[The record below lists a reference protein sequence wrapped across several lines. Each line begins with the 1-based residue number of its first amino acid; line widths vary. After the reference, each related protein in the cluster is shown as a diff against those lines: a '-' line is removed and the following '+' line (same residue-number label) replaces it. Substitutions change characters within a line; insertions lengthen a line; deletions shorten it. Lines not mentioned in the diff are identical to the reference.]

1 MKKIKSFK
9 LFNGVESRLFES
21 VDDTNEII
29 SNVKDMLLELDFLDI
44 DKSCELLPR
53 VWNDG
58 RLLDVIDIKLSKMAI
73 KIEEEGGYIGI
84 NPSYNWNDIK
94 DVIEPVMEYLS
105 SEGFEW
111 KMNRGTLAYDGV
123 PIISTSGSVQFDTVK
138 SKVEMWFIR

>member
-58 RLLDVIDIKLSKMAI
+58 RLLDIIVINLWKKAI
-73 KIEEEGGYIGI
+73 KKEDYGFRA
-84 NPSYNWNDIK
+84 SYNWNDIK
-94 DVIEPVMEYLS
+94 DVIDPVMEYLE
-105 SEGFEW
+105 SEGFKW
-111 KMNRGTLAYDGV
+111 HKNKGTLAYNGV
-123 PIISTSGSVQFDTVK
+123 PIISTSGSYQLDNIK
-138 SKVEMWFIR
+138 SKIEMVFIR

>member
-21 VDDTNEII
+21 VDDTSEII

-94 DVIEPVMEYLS
+94 DVIEPVMEYLE
-105 SEGFEW
+105 SEGFKW
-111 KMNRGTLAYDGV
+111 HKNKGTLAYNGC
-123 PIISTSGSVQFDTVK
+123 PIISTSGSYQLDNIK
-138 SKVEMWFIR
+138 SKIEMVFIR